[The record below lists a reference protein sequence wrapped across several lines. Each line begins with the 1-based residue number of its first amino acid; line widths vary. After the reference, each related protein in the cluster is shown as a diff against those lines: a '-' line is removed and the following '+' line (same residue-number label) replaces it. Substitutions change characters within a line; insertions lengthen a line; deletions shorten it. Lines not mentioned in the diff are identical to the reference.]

1 MAIIMVVDDDAT
13 TRVLLRRGFER
24 AAFTVIE
31 ANDGLDAC
39 DLAVSARPDI
49 ILIDWDMLKM
59 DGREATLWLKAHAAT
74 ANIPIL
80 MLTSHME
87 PSFRATALEA
97 GVLDFLEKPFR
108 IKDIVTHVERCLRS
122 SLR

>member
-49 ILIDWDMLKM
+49 IPKSPEALPCLFF
-59 DGREATLWLKAHAAT
+59 REKKSQDDPGSGLPL
-74 ANIPIL
+74 L
-80 MLTSHME
+80 
-87 PSFRATALEA
+87 SF
-97 GVLDFLEKPFR
+97 VLARHD
-108 IKDIVTHVERCLRS
+108 C
-122 SLR
+122 